1 MPITKLAVSTRNK
14 MAQQIIDDLDA
25 DAGPS
30 TIEFYTGTQP
40 AGPDTN
46 VTDQV
51 KLGTLVCSD
60 PSATKAN
67 GVITFAAITQ
77 DDAADNGG
85 TATWCRQKSSTG
97 TAVADHDV
105 TDDAGTGAV
114 KLNNVAIVA
123 DGPIA
128 MNSLTITIG
137 GA

>member
-14 MAQQIIDDLDA
+14 MAQQIIDDLNA
-25 DAGPS
+25 GSGPS

-40 AGPDTN
+40 AGPDTA

-51 KLGTLVCSD
+51 KLGTLICSD

-67 GVITFAAITQ
+67 GVITFAEITQ

-85 TATWCRQKSSTG
+85 TATWCRQLSSTG

-105 TDDAGTGAV
+105 TNEAGTGAV
-114 KLNNVAIVA
+114 KLSNVVVVA
-123 DGPIA
+123 GGPIDMA
-128 MNSLTITIG
+128 SLTITIG

>member
-25 DAGPS
+25 GS
-30 TIEFYTGTQP
+30 SQSVLEFYTGTQP
-40 AGPDTN
+40 AGPDTA

-67 GVITFAAITQ
+67 GVITFAEITQ
-77 DDAADNGG
+77 DDVADNSG
-85 TATWCRQKSSTG
+85 TATWCRQLSSAG

-105 TDDAGTGAV
+105 TNEAGTGAV
-114 KLNNVAIVA
+114 KLINVAVIA
-123 DGPIA
+123 GGPIGMA
-128 MNSLTITIG
+128 SLTITIG

>member
-1 MPITKLAVSTRNK
+1 MPITKLAVSTRDK

-25 DAGPS
+25 GAGPS
-30 TIEFYTGTQP
+30 VLEFYTGNQP
-40 AGPDTN
+40 AGPDTA
-46 VTDQV
+46 VTNQV

-67 GVITFAAITQ
+67 GVITFAEITQ

-85 TATWCRQKSSTG
+85 TATWCRQKSSAG

-105 TDDAGTGAV
+105 TNEAGTGAV
-114 KLNNVAIVA
+114 KLSNVAVLSGGSIGMV
-123 DGPIA
+123 
-128 MNSLTITIG
+128 SLTITIG